1 MAKFWKYFGV
11 ELVEFA
17 NRFYVDYERE
27 KEREKGKKSMM
38 IQCLQS
44 KQVEEWTEMGQ
55 VQGYAGLGMSG
66 ESGVWV
72 Y

>member
-44 KQVEEWTEMGQ
+44 KQVEE
-55 VQGYAGLGMSG
+55 
-66 ESGVWV
+66 
-72 Y
+72 